1 MRGRTPAERLL
12 LVILAAVA
20 MFCGSAPG
28 SWAAQPQ
35 GQQSLDYVLR
45 LVGRYSAAHACPVE
59 PRLALTSGHV
69 VDLRPFERG
78 VPLMPYGWS
87 DGLTGSGWLMPIE
100 VEAARDLGRMEPL
113 GKDDTFPHVLPVAPV
128 PPSPGARVWLLGY
141 RFDNPKNVMSE
152 ERVESHVTRI
162 VANHVFYAPAG
173 HPGSSGSCVLND
185 AGEVVGIVEGG
196 FPTDDKSAEGGFAVG
211 VWGALIGVPK

>member
-1 MRGRTPAERLL
+1 MLL
-12 LVILAAVA
+12 IVLAAVT

-45 LVGRYSAAHACPVE
+45 LIGRHASAHGCAVG

-69 VDLRPFERG
+69 IDLRPFERG
-78 VPLMPYGWS
+78 VPLAPYGWS
-87 DGLTGSGWLMPIE
+87 DGLTGAGWLIPIE

-113 GKDDTFPHVLPVAPV
+113 SKTDTFPHVLPVAPV
-128 PPSPGARVWLLGY
+128 APLPGARVWFLGY
-141 RFDNPKNVMSE
+141 KFDSPKNVMSE
-152 ERVESHVTRI
+152 ERIESHVTRI
-162 VANHVFYAPAG
+162 VANHVFYAPSG

-196 FPTDDKSAEGGFAVG
+196 FGTEDKDQEGGFAVG
-211 VWGALIGVPK
+211 VWGALLEVPK